1 MTRIAHGLPLVPLL
15 GASIAFAQPAPP
27 PPAGDQ
33 PQPPTEPP
41 PPTTTPPAP
50 TTMSDAAPRTANTE
64 LHGFVQ
70 GNYALRATNPDCPAD
85 FDCAVMRAEER
96 LELKLD
102 LASSDGRVGALGR
115 IDLFHDALRNEAA
128 VDARELSANVDL
140 GWFSARFGRQVV
152 TWGLGDLVFI
162 NDVFPKD
169 FVAFLTGAPLEYLK
183 LGSDALRL
191 GLYPRFVNAEVMV
204 IPIFQ
209 PDRVP
214 SGSPVVFFDP
224 LPAIT
229 NRVVEKPSVDYEN
242 MQLAGRVYR
251 SLGRYELGLYASRGF
266 YGTPAARP
274 DDLIA
279 PTQLVLFYPRLVTY
293 GASFQGPL
301 LTGVVSLEGGYY
313 DSRDDWSG
321 TNPAIENSQARG
333 LVAYQVQPWEDVS
346 LSAQYYVEAMMEH
359 DAYVSSLPPGFPRR
373 DRFRHVASLR
383 IRQLLRNQTLQLGL
397 FVMGSPSD
405 EDIYVNPSVHYQV
418 ADELWAEVGGNVFW
432 GKKTYTFFGQ
442 FEDNTHVYATVRYG
456 F

>member
-1 MTRIAHGLPLVPLL
+1 MSKTAHMLLFVPLVLC
-15 GASIAFAQPAPP
+15 ASARAETQ
-27 PPAGDQ
+27 
-33 PQPPTEPP
+33 
-41 PPTTTPPAP
+41 
-50 TTMSDAAPRTANTE
+50 TE

-70 GNYALRATNPDCPAD
+70 GNYALRATAPDCPAD
-85 FDCAVMRAEER
+85 FDCSVMRADER

-115 IDLFHDALRNEAA
+115 IDFFHDALRDQAG
-128 VDARELSANVDL
+128 VDARELSTNVDL
-140 GWFSARFGRQVV
+140 GWFSARLGRQVV

-169 FVAFLTGAPLEYLK
+169 WVAFLTGAPLEYLK

-191 GLYPRFVNAEVMV
+191 GLYPSFVNAEVMV

-209 PDRVP
+209 PDHVP
-214 SGSPVVFFDP
+214 SGSPLFFFDP
-224 LPAIT
+224 MPAIA
-229 NRVVEKPSVDYEN
+229 NRVVERPSVDYKN
-242 MQLAGRVYR
+242 MQVAARMYR
-251 SLGRYELGLYASRGF
+251 SLGRYELGLYSSRGF

-274 DDLIA
+274 DDPIV
-279 PTQLVLFYPRLVTY
+279 PTQLVFFYPRLVTY

-313 DSRDDWSG
+313 DSRDDRPG

-333 LVAYQVQPWEDVS
+333 LVAYQIQPWEDAS

-359 DAYVSSLPPGFPRR
+359 DAYMSSLPPGFPRR
-373 DRFRHVASLR
+373 GRFRHLTSVR
-383 IRQLLRNQTLQLGL
+383 IRQLLLHQTLQLGF
-397 FVMGSPSD
+397 FVMASPSD
-405 EDIYVNPSVHYQV
+405 EDIYVNPSVRYQV

-432 GKKTYTFFGQ
+432 GKKNYTFFGQ
-442 FEDNTHVYATVRYG
+442 FEDDTHVYATVRYG